1 MSAVDIESDMVDALI
16 GLHAFSGN
24 DFVSSFF
31 RKGKD
36 ATFKLVESSSKF
48 KSTFS
53 RLGIQWELSDTLH
66 AELEA
71 FVCKLYGK
79 SNQTDVNQVRYKIFR
94 AKYADKSTAVDMSL
108 LPPCKSVLRL
118 HASRANFVAAVWK
131 RSNQA
136 QVEIPDVTAHGW
148 LHDYSI
154 MWVSDDVYPQEV
166 EDVLLSPEY
175 DTEDVYGDDGDSD
188 MED

>member
-1 MSAVDIESDMVDALI
+1 MDIESDMVDALI

-71 FVCKLYGK
+71 F
-79 SNQTDVNQVRYKIFR
+79 F
-94 AKYADKSTAVDMSL
+94 
-108 LPPCKSVLRL
+108 CKSDGCKPGTIQDLQ
-118 HASRANFVAAVWK
+118 S
-131 RSNQA
+131 
-136 QVEIPDVTAHGW
+136 
-148 LHDYSI
+148 
-154 MWVSDDVYPQEV
+154 EV
-166 EDVLLSPEY
+166 R
-175 DTEDVYGDDGDSD
+175 
-188 MED
+188 